1 MQKDLRADRD
11 DILALGQSFP
21 ETVSPSRRKTDGIFY
36 TPDYIVRYI
45 VAHTLGAYLRE
56 HEDMCTAQASTE
68 RQAHRDYQAF
78 LRNVTVLDPA
88 CGAGVFLLHV
98 FDVLLAEHQRTG
110 AVLNDL
116 VPAGEYAR
124 WILRENI
131 YGVDLNEESVEIT
144 KLSLWLKSGIKNEKP
159 AELDD
164 TIKCGNSLI
173 EDPAIAGQRA
183 FSWHGQFPE
192 IMAAGGFDIVVG
204 NPPYVN
210 ARTIRETDKTYL
222 REHYAQLRGAFDL
235 YVAFLLRGH
244 QLLKERGRYGWIVPN
259 KFLIADYA
267 SQARD
272 FLTKDS
278 LGTVI
283 DVSAIEVFSQV
294 GVYPV
299 ILLGQRGNTGGLVKL
314 TASTAASLAA
324 GPAAAAAATP
334 AADGRTLADR
344 NVRINAG
351 TTGFTAQAIKG
362 LLNEDNR
369 GIPFAV
375 SGSVNRYELDTSS
388 VRYMKDSYTNPWL
401 ELGSP
406 VVAASKYRFWQSP
419 KIVIAGMTRRL
430 EAVYVATPLAL
441 GVGAYGI
448 YDLAGYEPYAV
459 TAVLNSTFM
468 STYLRE
474 ACHDKHLAGGYLA
487 INKSTIERL
496 PMPDQETLAK
506 TGLTEL
512 SKRLHT
518 YRPAL
523 TQASRRANPAAA
535 RRLTA
540 EISRAEQRID
550 EIVDRLFLAR
560 H

>member
-45 VAHTLGAYLRE
+45 VANTLGAHLRE
-56 HEDMCTAQASTE
+56 HEDLCTAQASTE
-68 RQAHRDYQAF
+68 HQARRDYQAF
-78 LRNVTVLDPA
+78 LHNVKVLDPA

-124 WILRENI
+124 RILRENI

-144 KLSLWLKSGIKNEKP
+144 KLSLCLKAGIKNEKP

-183 FSWHGQFPE
+183 FSWPGQFPE
-192 IMAAGGFDIVVG
+192 IMAAGGFDIIAG

-222 REHYAQLRGAFDL
+222 REHYPQLRGAFDL

-244 QLLKERGRYGWIVPN
+244 RLLKERGRYGWIVPN

-267 SQARD
+267 SRARD
-272 FLTKDS
+272 LLTKDS
-278 LGTVI
+278 LSTVI
-283 DVSAIEVFSQV
+283 DVSGIEVFSQV

-299 ILLGQRGNTGGLVKL
+299 ILLGQRGNAGGLVKL

-324 GPAAAAAATP
+324 GPAAAVAPTL

-362 LLNEDNR
+362 LLNEDSR

-388 VRYMKDSYTNPWL
+388 VRYMKDMYTSPWI

-406 VVAASKYRFWQSP
+406 VVAASKYRFWRSP
-419 KIVIAGMTRRL
+419 KIVIAGMTKRL

-506 TGLTEL
+506 TELTEL

-523 TQASRRANPAAA
+523 TQASRRASTAEV

-550 EIVDRLFLAR
+550 EIVDRLFLVR

>member
-1 MQKDLRADRD
+1 MRKDLRADRD

-45 VAHTLGAYLRE
+45 VANTLGAHLRE
-56 HEDMCTAQASTE
+56 HEDLCTAQASTE
-68 RQAHRDYQAF
+68 HQARRDYQAF
-78 LRNVTVLDPA
+78 LHNVKVLDPA
-88 CGAGVFLLHV
+88 CGAGAFLLHV
-98 FDVLLAEHQRTG
+98 FDVLLAEYQRTG

-116 VPAGEYAR
+116 VPPGEYAR
-124 WILRENI
+124 RILRENI

-144 KLSLWLKSGIKNEKP
+144 KLSLWLKAGIKNEKP

-183 FSWHGQFPE
+183 FSWPGQFPE
-192 IMAAGGFDIVVG
+192 IMAAGGFDIIVG

-222 REHYAQLRGAFDL
+222 REHYPQLRGAYDL

-244 QLLKERGRYGWIVPN
+244 RLLKERGRYGWIVPN

-272 FLTKDS
+272 LLTKDS
-278 LGTVI
+278 LTTVI
-283 DVSAIEVFSQV
+283 DVSGIEVFSQV

-299 ILLGQRGNTGGLVKL
+299 ILLGQRGNAGGLVKL
-314 TASTAASLAA
+314 TASTAASLSA
-324 GPAAAAAATP
+324 GPAVAVAPTL

-362 LLNEDNR
+362 LLNEDSR

-388 VRYMKDSYTNPWL
+388 VRYMKDSYTSPWI

-406 VVAASKYRFWQSP
+406 VVAASKYRFWRSP
-419 KIVIAGMTRRL
+419 KIVIAGMTKRV

-523 TQASRRANPAAA
+523 TQASRRASTAEV

-550 EIVDRLFLAR
+550 EIVNRLFLVR

>member
-1 MQKDLRADRD
+1 VRKDLRADRD

-45 VAHTLGAYLRE
+45 VANTLGGYLRE
-56 HEDMCTAQASTE
+56 HEDLCTAQASTE
-68 RQAHRDYQAF
+68 HQAHRDYQAF
-78 LRNVTVLDPA
+78 LRNVKVLDPA

-116 VPAGEYAR
+116 VPAGKYAR
-124 WILRENI
+124 RILRENI

-144 KLSLWLKSGIKNEKP
+144 KLSLWLKAGIKNEKP

-173 EDPAIAGQRA
+173 EDPAIPGQRA
-183 FSWHGQFPE
+183 FSWPRQFPE

-222 REHYAQLRGAFDL
+222 REHYPQLRGAFDL

-272 FLTKDS
+272 LLTKDS
-278 LGTVI
+278 LGTVV
-283 DVSAIEVFSQV
+283 DVSAIEVFSKV

-324 GPAAAAAATP
+324 GPAAAVAATP

-375 SGSVNRYELDTSS
+375 SGSVDRYELDTSS
-388 VRYMKDSYTNPWL
+388 VRYMKDSYTNPWI

-419 KIVIAGMTRRL
+419 KIVIAGMTKRL

-523 TQASRRANPAAA
+523 TQASRRANPVAV
-535 RRLTA
+535 RRLAA

-550 EIVDRLFLAR
+550 EIVDRLFLAP